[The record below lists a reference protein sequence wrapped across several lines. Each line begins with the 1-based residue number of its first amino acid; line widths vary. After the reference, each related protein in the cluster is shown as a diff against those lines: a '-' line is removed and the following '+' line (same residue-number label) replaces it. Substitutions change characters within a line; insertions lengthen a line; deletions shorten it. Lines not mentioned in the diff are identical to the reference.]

1 FAHIPDW
8 RLFQMKQLSLRTANL
23 RAAMLAVALVVAGAT
38 LTPHPTFAAE
48 TTGQPT
54 LEELLRPPTTA
65 SPLLSRSGK
74 YLAVTTPNKGRMNL
88 AVIDMA
94 TRKGTL
100 LTTFEDFDVI
110 GVHWVGDDRLV
121 FTLGQLNS
129 PTGPGQFNGGGLFMI
144 SRDGIESRRL
154 APMVLE
160 SRRRQQLHRTL
171 EFFRTIPGSDDEI
184 IASGNMTDAESED
197 LYRLNVRNGRTTLLT
212 RGRPSSYTSEWLL
225 DSKLVPRVVTA
236 HVKDTLTQVVYYRAG
251 EGDPWNEISR
261 FDANKGPTF
270 VPLAFES
277 DDKTLQVASN
287 QGRDTMAVY
296 RYDPAAKKL
305 GELIAENS
313 RYDMG
318 ADASG
323 QRVPGVLTS
332 IKDDKIIGYRVQGS
346 KPETI
351 WIDEAYAK
359 IQATL
364 DASLKDRVNNFSRT
378 PDGKTL
384 LVTSY
389 SDQAPARWYL
399 FDEGKRTLEEIAVS
413 RPWLDGK
420 LVEQRPFL
428 FKTRDGL
435 EIPGYYFLPKGAK
448 PGTKLP
454 TVLHIHGGP
463 FARADT
469 WGSGFGVREA
479 RILASRGYAVVVP
492 NFRIT
497 PGMGG
502 KLYYSGFGSYGKQM
516 SEDHEDA
523 LKWAIEQGFAD
534 PQRACISGAS
544 YGGYAALQAMVKT
557 PGLFKCAIAGLAPT
571 DLEYQIT
578 TLDGDTALSESSV
591 KYWKTV
597 VGTDDL
603 GSKQVKDVS
612 PVYHADKI
620 KGAVFLYAGQDDIRV
635 PIGQINRMNRALRS
649 AGNAPAAYVVKEQ
662 EGHGFGKLENELDLY
677 TQMLKFLDQQIGK

>member
-1 FAHIPDW
+1 MNVSTL
-8 RLFQMKQLSLRTANL
+8 RLRNWLGTLLGIS
-23 RAAMLAVALVVAGAT
+23 VVAGGMIG
-38 LTPHPTFAAE
+38 LPGIAAE
-48 TTGQPT
+48 TAGQPT

-65 SPLLSRSGK
+65 NPILSRTGK
-74 YLAVTTPNKGRMNL
+74 YFAVTTPHKGRMNL
-88 AVIDMA
+88 AVIDMT
-94 TRKGTL
+94 TRKGNL
-100 LTTFEDFDVI
+100 LTSFEDFDVL

-129 PTGPGQFNGGGLFMI
+129 PTGPGQFNGGGLFMV
-144 SRDGIESRRL
+144 SRDGLESRRL

-160 SRRRQQLHRTL
+160 SRQRQQLHRRL
-171 EFFRTIPGSDDEI
+171 DFYRTIPGNDEEI
-184 IASGNMTDAESED
+184 IVAGNMTDAQSVD
-197 LYRLNVRNGRTTLLT
+197 LYRLNIRNGRTTLMT
-212 RGRPSSYTSEWLL
+212 RGRPASYTSEWLL
-225 DSKLVPRVVTA
+225 DSKFVPRVVTA
-236 HVKDTLTQVVYYRAG
+236 HIKDTVTQVVHYRGG
-251 EGDPWNEISR
+251 EDQPWTEIAR
-261 FDANKGPTF
+261 FESSKGPTF

-277 DDKTLQVASN
+277 DDKTLQVATN
-287 QGRDTMAVY
+287 AGRDTMAVY

-305 GELIAENS
+305 GEMIAENP
-313 RYDMG
+313 RYDIG

-332 IKDDKIIGYRVQGS
+332 IKDDKIIGYRVDGS

-351 WIDEAYAK
+351 WIDETYAK

-364 DASLKDRVNNFSRT
+364 DASLKDRINNFART

-384 LVTSY
+384 LVGSY

-399 FDEGKRTLEEIAVS
+399 FDEEKRTLEEIAVS

-420 LVEQRPFL
+420 LVEQRPFT

-435 EIPGYYFLPKGAK
+435 EIPGYYFLPKDTK

-454 TVLHIHGGP
+454 TVMHIHGGP
-463 FARADT
+463 HARADLWAT
-469 WGSGFGVREA
+469 GFGVREA
-479 RILASRGYAVVVP
+479 RVLASRGYAVIVP

-502 KLYYSGFGSYGKQM
+502 KLYYSGFGAFGRQM

-523 LKWAIEQGFAD
+523 LKWGIEQGFVD

-544 YGGYAALQAMVKT
+544 YGGYAALQAMIKT

-571 DLEYQIT
+571 DLEYQVT
-578 TLDGDTALSESSV
+578 TLDGDIGWNEAAV
-591 KYWKTV
+591 KNWKAIL
-597 VGTDDL
+597 GTEDL
-603 GSKQVKDVS
+603 GSKLVKDIS
-612 PVYHADKI
+612 PINNADKI

-635 PIGQINRMNRALRS
+635 PIAQINRMNRALRS
-649 AGNAPAAYVVKEQ
+649 AGNPPAAFVVKEQ

-677 TQMLKFLDQQIGK
+677 TQILKFLDQQIGK

>member
-1 FAHIPDW
+1 
-8 RLFQMKQLSLRTANL
+8 MKDLSVRVRGL
-23 RAAMLAVALVVAGAT
+23 RAAMVGLAMVVAGAA
-38 LTPHPTFAAE
+38 LDPTAAAAAE
-48 TTGQPT
+48 SAGQPT

-65 SPLLSRSGK
+65 NPILSRSGK
-74 YLAVTTPNKGRMNL
+74 YFAVTTPHKGRMNL

-100 LTTFEDFDVI
+100 LTSFEDFDVL
-110 GVHWVGDDRLV
+110 GVRWVGDDRLV

-129 PTGPGQFNGGGLFMI
+129 PTGPGQFNGGGLFMVG
-144 SRDGIESRRL
+144 RDGVESRRL

-160 SRRRQQLHRTL
+160 SRRLRQVHRRL
-171 EFFRTIPGSDDEI
+171 DFLRTIPGNDDEI
-184 IASGNMTDAESED
+184 IAVGNMTDAQSED
-197 LYRLNVRNGRTTLLT
+197 LYRLNIRTGRSTLLT
-212 RGRPSSYTSEWLL
+212 QGRPASYTHGWLL

-236 HVKDTLTQVVYYRAG
+236 HVKDTITQVVYYRAG
-251 EGDPWNEISR
+251 DNEPWSEIAR
-261 FDANKGPTF
+261 FDGNKGPTF
-270 VPLAFES
+270 VPLAFEA
-277 DDKTLQVASN
+277 DDKILQVASN

-296 RYDPAAKKL
+296 RYDPAARKL

-313 RYDMG
+313 RYDIG

-323 QRVPGVLTS
+323 ERVAGVLTS
-332 IKDDKIIGYRVQGS
+332 VKDDKIIGYRVQGS

-351 WIDEAYAK
+351 WIDESYAK
-359 IQATL
+359 IQAAL
-364 DASLKDRVNNFSRT
+364 DASLKDRINNFTRT
-378 PDGKTL
+378 PDGKAL
-384 LVTSY
+384 LVASY

-399 FDEGKRTLEEIAVS
+399 FDDEKRTLEEIAVS

-435 EIPGYYFLPKGAK
+435 EIPGYYFLPKDTK

-454 TVLHIHGGP
+454 TVMHIHGGP
-463 FARADT
+463 HARADT
-469 WGSGFGVREA
+469 WGNGFGVREA
-479 RILASRGYAVVVP
+479 RVLASRGYAVVVP

-497 PGMGG
+497 TGMGG
-502 KLYYSGFGSYGKQM
+502 KIYYSGFGTFGKQM

-523 LKWAIEQGFAD
+523 LKWAIDQGFVD
-534 PQRACISGAS
+534 PQRTCISGAS

-578 TLDGDTALSESSV
+578 TLDGDTALSESAV
-591 KYWKTV
+591 KLWKTII
-597 VGTDDL
+597 GTDDL

-612 PVYHADKI
+612 PLFNVEKI

-649 AGNAPAAYVVKEQ
+649 AGNAPAAFVVKEQ

-677 TQMLKFLDQQIGK
+677 TQILKFLDQQIGK